1 MSTLKVKMLHDA
13 TCQFFMF
20 NIKIYKAEFATSD
33 FSLWVELLGT
43 ANRNQVIEIM

>member
-1 MSTLKVKMLHDA
+1 MMQHA
-13 TCQFFMF
+13 NFFMF